1 MPDGQASD
9 GDANSF
15 GGSNGDAM
23 PEMPEGQTPPGDF
36 GDMNSLGGSDGGG
49 FPGGAAVE
57 GQLGSWSQG
66 GKDAN
71 SLQGDDYAYDA
82 ALYVTASGIDM
93 TKSAAD
99 RMAEGT
105 IDDSYAEGVVIE
117 DSESGHNG
125 ILVTD
130 TAYAIRGAKI
140 TLLTDADGTDTC
152 DFSGKGAAVAV
163 FGKTAK

>member
-1 MPDGQASD
+1 MKRLIAIVLSLMLLAACCLPAAAEQSGGASSLPDGQASG

-15 GGSNGDAM
+15 GGSGGDAM

-36 GDMNSLGGSDGGG
+36 GDMDMSSFGGSDGGG

-99 RMAEGT
+99 RMAECT
-105 IDDSYAEGVVIE
+105 IDDSYAERPA
-117 DSESGHNG
+117 
-125 ILVTD
+125 
-130 TAYAIRGAKI
+130 TAARPPPPQWMARSSP
-140 TLLTDADGTDTC
+140 T
-152 DFSGKGAAVAV
+152 AAC
-163 FGKTAK
+163 